1 MSNDYDGCGECVDPP
16 SIASITSHHDDGY
29 LGDDPMLPSSPS
41 SSCSNE
47 HDDEGDDDNSQ

>member
-1 MSNDYDGCGECVDPP
+1 MAVVENVLTHPP
-16 SIASITSHHDDGY
+16 SHPSHHDDGY

-41 SSCSNE
+41 SSCSNK